1 MLIADVEMQAVVRL
15 NLPRSASAERGPVQ
29 ACLDFVLPDVSA
41 VRWLLN

>member
-15 NLPRSASAERGPVQ
+15 NLPRSASAERSPTPS
-29 ACLDFVLPDVSA
+29 ALDFVLPDVSA